1 MRRSR
6 LSTLSTDVRA
16 KQSGKAFKE
25 PIAGKKQVVDTGA
38 KDQVQIHKR
47 MKRKLGSS
55 NKKITIKKTKGN
67 L

>member
-1 MRRSR
+1 
-6 LSTLSTDVRA
+6 
-16 KQSGKAFKE
+16 
-25 PIAGKKQVVDTGA
+25 VVDTGA